1 MRIKLHTTASE
12 QLARLGRSL
21 SANPHTRA
29 KMVRQLWEEFKRSL
43 REANGPPPGSVPCS
57 DLEPGRWWAAY
68 PPCHLALVRFRT
80 TRVFF
85 GWYERR
91 EAVVLEFNFSPGLP
105 EPVA

>member
-1 MRIKLHTTASE
+1 MRIKLHTTANE
-12 QLARLGRSL
+12 QLGRLGRSL
-21 SANPHTRA
+21 STDPPTRS
-29 KMVRQLWEEFKRSL
+29 RLTRRLWEEFKRSL
-43 REANGPPPGSVPCS
+43 REAQGPPPGSVPCS
-57 DLEPGRWWAAY
+57 DLGSHRWWVAF

-85 GWYERR
+85 GLIERR